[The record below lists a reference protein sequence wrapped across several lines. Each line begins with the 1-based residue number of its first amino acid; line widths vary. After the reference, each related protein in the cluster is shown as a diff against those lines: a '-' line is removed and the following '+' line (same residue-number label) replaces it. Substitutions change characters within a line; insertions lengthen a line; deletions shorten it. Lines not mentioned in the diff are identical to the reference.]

1 MFDKALVSRFRAS
14 KGIRPLNYI
23 KTHFQVLATMADEK
37 SLMNV
42 TDALE
47 RNQDCDPACLAVC
60 LKSSDICKL
69 LFAALQTKMHY
80 VLYTTEIEKQLDQ
93 LEYLD
98 FKLEEVDA
106 FNLLMQR
113 EASQIKNMGFAEF
126 TKKKSKMM
134 FCVCAVYP
142 VLQCG
147 DDEHF
152 FRKASRIKTI
162 ALNVGSLKKFPWEKG
177 CFDLKGLDKVSQTIK
192 IPSQLLEPF
201 VNVRDNLLSIF
212 GPKVLTLAAYKR
224 QFSLHLKD
232 MITLDRT
239 IVLEKE
245 YLDTYVPYLLKKN
258 LRDSCLA
265 TLPCQDVEVTTTEA
279 SHATS
284 LFFL

>member
-1 MFDKALVSRFRAS
+1 MFDRALVTRFRAS

-80 VLYTTEIEKQLDQ
+80 VLYTNEIEKQLDQ

-113 EASQIKNMGFAEF
+113 EASQIKNIGVIHLCSIF
-126 TKKKSKMM
+126 S
-134 FCVCAVYP
+134 
-142 VLQCG
+142 
-147 DDEHF
+147 
-152 FRKASRIKTI
+152 
-162 ALNVGSLKKFPWEKG
+162 NVGNQNG
-177 CFDLKGLDKVSQTIK
+177 
-192 IPSQLLEPF
+192 
-201 VNVRDNLLSIF
+201 SIF
-212 GPKVLTLAAYKR
+212 LVL
-224 QFSLHLKD
+224 
-232 MITLDRT
+232 
-239 IVLEKE
+239 
-245 YLDTYVPYLLKKN
+245 LLLPDKN
-258 LRDSCLA
+258 HWC
-265 TLPCQDVEVTTTEA
+265 C
-279 SHATS
+279 
-284 LFFL
+284 